1 MSVLLDHAPSATDTP
16 PALTEEKPLLT
27 VVLPDTYGRLSVREE
42 FDEDTGDAYFTV
54 VKGGRCTGT
63 FTIGTYTWGL
73 VAIPTGV
80 GVWYGRGGADTHNL
94 DRTDRPTV
102 NGVRLSGGTHWSNP
116 EQWRSFNPR
125 LAVNTGVAT
134 SRYTS
139 ASAPDLTAERAGV
152 IVLALL
158 GYYMEHPRRAALR
171 QAAAEYAAAR
181 RLRELSGE
189 YTRLRQQIAEKQA
202 QAAKLEA
209 QLLDYARLDV
219 ELRGLAESYTQ
230 RVAARRQ
237 DGRA

>member
-1 MSVLLDHAPSATDTP
+1 VSTLLDHAPSDTDTP
-16 PALTEEKPLLT
+16 LALTEDKPLLT
-27 VVLPDTYGRLSVREE
+27 VVLPEPYGRLSVREE
-42 FDEDTGDAYFTV
+42 FGEDTGDAFFTV

-73 VAIPTGV
+73 VAVPTGV

-125 LAVNTGVAT
+125 VAVNTRVAT

-158 GYYMEHPRRAALR
+158 GYYMEHPRRAALQ

-181 RLRELSGE
+181 RLRELGSE
-189 YTRLRQQIAEKQA
+189 STRLRQQIAEKQA
-202 QAAKLEA
+202 RTAELEA

-219 ELRGLAESYTQ
+219 ELRGLAENYAQ

-237 DGRA
+237 GGRA